1 MTHAI
6 APRTLGAPP
15 GLSADRAHATD
26 YGHTIV
32 TGNLT
37 KEIIT

>member
-15 GLSADRAHATD
+15 GLPADRAHAAD
-26 YGHTIV
+26 QGHTIIA
-32 TGNLT
+32 GNLT
-37 KEIIT
+37 EGIIT